1 MPEENH
7 QPEHKSHFALGFA
20 VAAAIGAAL
29 GLMYAPKPGK
39 ELRKDLSKQAS
50 VLAKKFKKT
59 RAQVQ
64 EVVHDTFGKV
74 TDELEK
80 DYIEVRAHVLA
91 AMEQMDKQTKLT
103 QKKYKEVVKQAVKL
117 YAKGRKWTEATIEK
131 LTKNLEKD
139 WDELEE

>member
-1 MPEENH
+1 MSEENR
-7 QPEHKSHFALGFA
+7 QPEQKSTHFALGFA
-20 VAAAIGAAL
+20 VAAAVGAAL

-39 ELRKDLSKQAS
+39 ELRKDLSKQALS
-50 VLAKKFKKT
+50 LAKKFKKT

-64 EVVHDTFGKV
+64 EIVYDTFGKV

-91 AMEQMDKQTKLT
+91 AMEQLDQGAKLT
-103 QKKYKEVVKQAVKL
+103 QKKYKEIVKQAVKM
-117 YAKGRKWTEATIEK
+117 YAKGRKWTEATMRK

-139 WDELEE
+139 WEELE

>member
-1 MPEENH
+1 MSEEKNY
-7 QPEHKSHFALGFA
+7 PEHKSHFALTFA
-20 VAAAIGAAL
+20 VAAAVGAAL

-39 ELRKDLSKQAS
+39 ELRKDLSKQATA
-50 VLAKKFKKT
+50 LAKKFKKT

-64 EVVHDTFGKV
+64 EIVYDTFGKV

-91 AMEQMDKQTKLT
+91 AMEQMDKTTKLT
-103 QKKYKEVVKQAVKL
+103 QKKYNDIVKKAVKL
-117 YAKGRKWTEATIEK
+117 YAKGRKWTEAAIQK

-139 WDELEE
+139 WEELE